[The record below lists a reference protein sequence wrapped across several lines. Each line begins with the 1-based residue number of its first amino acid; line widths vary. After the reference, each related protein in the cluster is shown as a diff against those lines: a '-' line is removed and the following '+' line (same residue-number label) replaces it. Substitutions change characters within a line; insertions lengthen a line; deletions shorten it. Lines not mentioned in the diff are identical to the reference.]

1 VLLFL
6 LRRDWYAAFYRTK
19 PGAANIMTV
28 VLESLF
34 LGLSTGYIISRAV
47 MLIGLSCLYVS
58 RIDTPFLAEGVGF
71 GMDKYPIAFRTDILL
86 HEAVR
91 DEACL

>member
-1 VLLFL
+1 
-6 LRRDWYAAFYRTK
+6 
-19 PGAANIMTV
+19 MTV